1 MNYNNR
7 VYGFDM
13 FTLVMLLFS
22 SILNLFSITRIFS
35 LVILIYALYRSLSYN
50 YSKRSSELAKFYFYI
65 NKFLKKFNK
74 EIPVNYAT
82 FHFSDLM
89 PIFNKLKSSITEKI
103 KYKIVACPKCS
114 QKLRLPRRKGNITVT
129 CKRCGHEF
137 KMRT

>member
-1 MNYNNR
+1 MNYSNR

-13 FTLVMLLFS
+13 FTLVMLFLS
-22 SILNLFSITRIFS
+22 SILNLFSITRIIS
-35 LVILIYALYRSLSYN
+35 LVILIYALYRSFSYN

-65 NKFLKKFNK
+65 NKILKKFNK
-74 EIPVNYAT
+74 QVPVNYAT
-82 FHFSDLM
+82 FHFSDLI
-89 PIFNKLKSSITEKI
+89 PVFNKAKGFVTEKV
-103 KYKIVACPKCS
+103 KYKIVSCPKCS